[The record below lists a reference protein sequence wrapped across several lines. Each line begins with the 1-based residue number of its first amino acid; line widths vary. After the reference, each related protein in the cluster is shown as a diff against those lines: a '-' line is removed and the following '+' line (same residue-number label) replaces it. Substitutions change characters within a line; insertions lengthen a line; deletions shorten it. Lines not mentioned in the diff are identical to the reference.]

1 MLILLPP
8 SETKRAGGVGI
19 SMDRSAIIWSA
30 LDPAR
35 EQLIKK
41 INTLLKS
48 KKKAIQTLKL
58 GKNPEAALQA
68 MSNLMTSPT
77 MPAVERYTGTL
88 YSALNYS
95 TLSEAGKH
103 RAKEQLFIQS
113 ALFGLLPAT
122 EQIPDYKF
130 SATTKLP
137 GVNLA
142 KIWQQAHQ
150 AVWPR
155 MSGPILD
162 LRSKAYVELNPIP
175 DRESYFVEVID
186 ADSGR
191 ALNHFNKKAK
201 GAFVRAALEH
211 GLTSVDQVPGI
222 AKLAGLQARQSAS
235 LIELIVPRRF

>member
-8 SETKRAGGVGI
+8 SETKRPGGVGI
-19 SMDRSAIIWSA
+19 SMDRSAIIWAA

-48 KKKAIQTLKL
+48 KKKAIATLKL

-68 MSNLMTSPT
+68 MGNLMTSPT

-88 YSALNYS
+88 YSALDYS
-95 TLSEAGKH
+95 TLSEAGKN

-130 SATTKLP
+130 SATIRLP

-142 KIWQQAHQ
+142 KLWQQAHE

-155 MSGPILD
+155 MLGPILD

-175 DRESYFVEVID
+175 GRESYFVEVID

-191 ALNHFNKKAK
+191 AMNHFNKKAK
-201 GAFVRAALEH
+201 GTFVRAALEH
-211 GLTSVDQVPGI
+211 GLSSVDQVPEI

-235 LIELIVPRRF
+235 LIELIVPRSF